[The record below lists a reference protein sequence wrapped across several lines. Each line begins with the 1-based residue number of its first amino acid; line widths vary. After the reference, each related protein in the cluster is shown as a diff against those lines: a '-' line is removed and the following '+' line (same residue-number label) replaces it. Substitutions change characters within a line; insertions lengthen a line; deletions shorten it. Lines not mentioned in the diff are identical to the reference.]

1 MGEDIER
8 LGEELP
14 NFRISAAVVR
24 QLGEELV
31 SDELTAIMELVKN
44 SYDADADWVKISI
57 NTNDELQENELTY
70 NNKKGYIIIEDNGHG
85 MDYNDIISKWL
96 FISVSH
102 KRQMKKIGGVTKKG
116 RTPLGD
122 KGLGRLSTQRLGQ
135 VLEMFTG
142 VEDQIDLHHVAFDWN
157 DFTDEAALEKV
168 NTNYN
173 KHSKP
178 KNRKGTRLI
187 ISDLRDSNIWI
198 GDAADKFRGQLSKLI
213 FPFKEARPFNIYLT
227 INGQKND
234 LDEISDKL
242 RKQAISNYKFQ
253 FDGSKLIVEGS
264 LKLAKLQGNSN
275 EKRELF
281 NRLISA
287 DSGSDFYNFLKSP
300 IDNKKNF
307 LTDLR
312 YLGAEGVF
320 ATFHR
325 EFDFEKDIKKETIID
340 DKTWEPIPANPG
352 FFWGEIDE
360 YNLSGTE
367 EIESAYDK
375 LSEYKQL
382 VKNQVGVRIFRDGF
396 GIKPYGM
403 EDNDWLKLSKSQTS
417 GGSFYLLRPENV
429 IGFVSIT
436 ARGNKFLTEKTDRE
450 GFIDSPYSKNFF
462 SIINLAIQNIN
473 EVLDRTRRSYDDFKK
488 KDAATKGKITTFKD
502 TKSRLLQTAKE
513 SNEIEEQAKTIQNN
527 LSITATKVSSTIERI
542 KSEPLFSSTEENKA
556 LSILEEVNKI
566 LTEASNLFE
575 KVNHILSL
583 AKKLESDANYLEP
596 KIDELEN
603 QIIQFSE
610 LAGLGI
616 TAEAFTHELYNIID
630 RVSAQTDQAIK
641 TVKRENSEKT
651 NFFIYAENVKSS
663 VSAIR
668 RQLNHLAPSLKFNRE
683 TKQTIRLSTFAE
695 ELSEY
700 YETRFDGKINVQVEV
715 INDFN
720 ININKGK
727 LTQVTDNLILNSEYW
742 LKEALKSKKDLNP
755 MIKIEIKS
763 PFISISDNGF
773 GIVPSHEG
781 TLFQAFVTTKPTG
794 QGRGLG
800 LFIVQQLLESVD
812 STITLLSKRN
822 ENLRRYI
829 FQINFDSILS

>member
-1 MGEDIER
+1 MGDDLEKI
-8 LGEELP
+8 GGELP

-57 NTNDELQENELTY
+57 NIDDELQEDELTF

-102 KRQMKKIGGVTKKG
+102 KREMKKIGGVTKKG

-142 VEDQIDLHHVAFDWN
+142 VEDKLDLHHVAFDWN

-173 KHSKP
+173 KRP
-178 KNRKGTRLI
+178 KQKNKKGTRLI
-187 ISDLRDSNIWI
+187 ISELKDSNIWL

-213 FPFKEARPFNIYLT
+213 FPFKEARPFSIYLT

-242 RKQAISNYKFQ
+242 RKQAISNYKFK
-253 FDGSKLIVEGS
+253 FDGKKLAIIGS
-264 LKLAKLQGNSN
+264 LKLAKLQGNSQ

-287 DSGSDFYNFLKSP
+287 DNGSDFYNFLKSP

-307 LTDLR
+307 LPDLK
-312 YLGAEGVF
+312 YSGVGGVF
-320 ATFHR
+320 ATFSR
-325 EFDFEKDIKKETIID
+325 EFDFEKDIKKETIL
-340 DKTWEPIPANPG
+340 KEETLELIPANPG
-352 FFWGEIDE
+352 VFVGEIDE

-436 ARGNKFLTEKTDRE
+436 ARENKYLTEKTDRE

-462 SIINLAIQNIN
+462 SLINLAIQNIN

-488 KDAATKGKITTFKD
+488 KDAEIKGEITSFKD

-513 SNEIEEQAKTIQNN
+513 SNEIEGQAKTIQNN
-527 LSITATKVSSTIERI
+527 LANTATKVSTAIKRI
-542 KSEPLFSSTEENKA
+542 KSEPLFSSIEENKA

-566 LTEASNLFE
+566 LSEASDLFN
-575 KVNHILSL
+575 KVNHILLL
-583 AKKLESDANYLEP
+583 ANKLESDANYLEP

-630 RVSAQTDQAIK
+630 RISVQTDQTIK
-641 TVKRENSEKT
+641 TIKKEDTEKT

-683 TKQTIRLSTFAE
+683 TKQVIALSAFVK
-695 ELSEY
+695 ELADY
-700 YETRFDGKINVQVEV
+700 YEIRFDGKINIQVEI

-727 LTQVTDNLILNSEYW
+727 LTQITDNLILNSEYW
-742 LKEALKSKKDLNP
+742 LKEALKSKKDFLP
-755 MIKIEIKS
+755 TIKIEIKS
-763 PFISISDNGF
+763 PFIIISDNGF
-773 GIVPSHEG
+773 GIAPSHEE
-781 TLFQAFVTTKPTG
+781 TLFQAFVTTKPKG

-822 ENLRRYI
+822 NDSRRYA
-829 FQINFDSILS
+829 FQINFDPILN